1 MQCRECRQMHI
12 DLIFWKRRSRAFQWC
27 KLHQNWTIIK
37 EVTSQNVHS
46 NAMSFGK
53 NTACCAEFGCTDE
66 GATFERCYRIHAE
79 TQQILFAKWFPVHS
93 VGGFDQYIS
102 VFFEAIDILKQR
114 EIEDS
119 STCSRRLIFP
129 DWWKLPYVVI
139 LVTQFILLQVVS
151 LVQIMV
157 LPPMFR
163 ALQIPHW
170 ISIIESKQQTRD
182 VRQRNYIKCYGFIL
196 NGFQT
201 FVNPFILNGSSSI
214 NSKSPSVL
222 IYF

>member
-1 MQCRECRQMHI
+1 MVSSVWEG
-12 DLIFWKRRSRAFQWC
+12 L
-27 KLHQNWTIIK
+27 
-37 EVTSQNVHS
+37 TSKSVYV
-46 NAMSFGK
+46 K
-53 NTACCAEFGCTDE
+53 
-66 GATFERCYRIHAE
+66 AT
-79 TQQILFAKWFPVHS
+79 
-93 VGGFDQYIS
+93 
-102 VFFEAIDILKQR
+102 DILKQR

-129 DWWKLPYVVI
+129 DWWPYVVI
-139 LVTQFILLQVVS
+139 LVTQFILLQVVA

-157 LPPMFR
+157 LPLMFW
-163 ALQIPHW
+163 ALQIPYW

-201 FVNPFILNGSSSI
+201 FVNPFILNGLSSI

-222 IYF
+222 ISLPVIAGSDIALVIGSNQV